1 MSAFLQPLHDRHLDS
16 TTLISCKREPACFA
30 FLCANAVASPLAIER
45 LNFDVAS
52 ADYHESRATVWA
64 TLDMRAEGSE
74 SRVTALLGF
83 DENFLR
89 PFTRAVLEAAATR
102 IAHRMTIGGDDKRAT
117 GPRVVDYVRSTGGVP
132 LRELIVTP
140 YDQILSI
147 SAPTEDGSGEDTL
160 FQLPRTDSFLKML
173 ARMTHLADLAL
184 RDMLHDME
192 RLGRQPVG
200 KTRINPV

>member
-1 MSAFLQPLHDRHLDS
+1 MSAFLQPVHDRHLDS

-102 IAHRMTIGGDDKRAT
+102 IAHRMTIGSDNKRAT
-117 GPRVVDYVRSTGGVP
+117 GPCVVDYVRSTGGVP

-147 SAPTEDGSGEDTL
+147 STPTEDGSGEDTL
-160 FQLPRTDSFLKML
+160 FQLPRTDSFLKLL
-173 ARMTHLADLAL
+173 ARVTHLADLAL

-192 RLGRQPVG
+192 RLGRQPAG
-200 KTRINPV
+200 NTRLDPV